1 MLVKNVSFNDFL
13 EEFRRYGR
21 ENQFSYDAKKALY
34 DYLND
39 ISEDTGEHIELDI
52 ISICCDF
59 SEYDNL
65 EQFIDDY
72 GYTVDIN
79 SLEDIEYYTVM
90 IPINEERFIIQN
102 F

>member
-1 MLVKNVSFNDFL
+1 MLVKTISFNDFL

-21 ENQFSYDAKKALY
+21 EDQFSDEGKKAIY

-39 ISEDTGEHIELDI
+39 LSEDTGEHIELDI

-59 SEYDNL
+59 TEYNTVK
-65 EQFIDDY
+65 EFNRDY
-72 GYTVDIN
+72 G
-79 SLEDIEYYTVM
+79 EDIEDIEDIRDFTTV
-90 IPINEERFIIQN
+90 ITIDKDSFIIQN